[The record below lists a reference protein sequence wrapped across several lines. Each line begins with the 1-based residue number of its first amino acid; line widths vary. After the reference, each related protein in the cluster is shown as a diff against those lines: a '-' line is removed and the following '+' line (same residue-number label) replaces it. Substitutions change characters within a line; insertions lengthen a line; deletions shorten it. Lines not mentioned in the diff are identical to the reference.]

1 MGDELRVRGREGEEV
16 RFSRA
21 AARRA
26 GTLSDWLEDSGGDGA
41 FSALPVSTAA
51 LRLIATILE
60 EEEEAEDTNVP
71 ANELKERAVGS
82 FAEQGE
88 EDEDEDQEW
97 SVDTSADA
105 VAARLKVQ
113 EAAYSKVEA
122 AEQGISDKKAMKEEG
137 LDEFEIEKRKI
148 GDEVRAAL
156 EKSEA
161 EEDAKARVA
170 VGVKA
175 LMEVAEKRDLQPLD
189 LFGFLFDGVLDATAV
204 TTLKAHTRLLQK
216 LYKATPDK
224 KKTQSFLLKQIEAL
238 VGRVPELEKKVPT
251 LLKLLYD
258 ADILDDEDVLFKW
271 HEKESKKK
279 LGRKVREAAAP
290 FITWLKE
297 ADDESEEESD

>member
-189 LFGFLFDGVLDATAV
+189 LFGLSLTAV
-204 TTLKAHTRLLQK
+204 FA
-216 LYKATPDK
+216 A
-224 KKTQSFLLKQIEAL
+224 FLLPS
-238 VGRVPELEKKVPT
+238 RNPT
-251 LLKLLYD
+251 T
-258 ADILDDEDVLFKW
+258 
-271 HEKESKKK
+271 
-279 LGRKVREAAAP
+279 AP
-290 FITWLKE
+290 P
-297 ADDESEEESD
+297 